1 MNKCRFFKELSSYL
15 DNQLSEERKL
25 EVQAHIHSCKL
36 CSDELSGLKLLSERL
51 KQWQAPDLG
60 SEFDNVLTKK
70 IVLGEIERGEV
81 KMKKKTLAVLIPS
94 GAIAGILVFIFFA
107 HLYVMRGMQG
117 RLRSASDD
125 VGEVVSTQRY
135 EPYYQGRTSSSLAS
149 RKDYAVA
156 RKTGN
161 ENAKAELGYS
171 SGYTNER
178 AFSFSMPEESQS
190 TPAAYKAHE
199 SVERLALRSGAEGG
213 TYGASGPGEG
223 SVIVIQPVLP
233 ATGEGERIIRTAE
246 VRVEVEDGKETY
258 KKASLVCQEYGG
270 YLAASNFYK
279 DSEGREAGT
288 ITMRIP
294 KDKFLTVLDKLN
306 TLGKLINIST
316 NSQDVSQEY
325 ANLKTQLDTTMIV
338 YNKMLEALQKRQV
351 TIPDAV
357 RLESELTPVRQR
369 IEDLKNKIEYLNNA
383 VSFTTIT
390 LHFYESEVS
399 AKVLKESKGFIQ
411 KGIITAQINA
421 VKLLANTIKAIPT
434 LILMLVWL
442 AVLFGVILLIK
453 HLITKLFKRK

>member
-25 EVQAHIHSCKL
+25 EVQTHIHSCKL

-70 IVLGEIERGEV
+70 IVLGELERGEV

-117 RLRSASDD
+117 RLRSVSDD
-125 VGEVVSTQRY
+125 VGEIASTQRY
-135 EPYYQGRTSSSLAS
+135 EPYYQGRTSSWLAS
-149 RKDYAVA
+149 GKDYAVA

-178 AFSFSMPEESQS
+178 TTVLSAEDPQS
-190 TPAAYKAHE
+190 TPARYKAHE
-199 SVERLALRSGAEGG
+199 SVERLAIRGGAEVG
-213 TYGASGPGEG
+213 TYGASVSGEG
-223 SVIVIQPVLP
+223 SVIVIQPILP

-351 TIPDAV
+351 TIPDAL

-399 AKVLKESKGFIQ
+399 AKVLKESKSFIQ

-421 VKLLANTIKAIPT
+421 VKFLANTIKAIPA